1 MRTQL
6 YPFLPAR
13 MPRPGFGPL
22 AALAATI
29 TILASGAASAQVINN
44 PPRMPQSVIVF
55 SERDF
60 TSISGFTPNAD
71 LSVQLIRKD
80 ASGTD
85 QVVGDAAGRTNDAG
99 LVEVNH
105 LGGVCW
111 NTVTPDI
118 VAADTVRV
126 TYRDTAANR
135 TLVPTLIGSGA
146 ATTTQN
152 VTAKKAVQARDALG
166 NPTGTVVITGRALQ
180 GDGTPSP
187 ISQIEVRIL
196 NPGFISPPGSRIGKR
211 DIRADS
217 AGGRIDDAAGNPIAG
232 TSGTLAYDAL
242 NADRSN
248 IGAFTAVF
256 AGLNDFERQLVV
268 EGETRVMGWQ
278 QTTAAGDR
286 LGLTIYEVGQLGGPG
301 FGGCPPGPNGV
312 VASSSPNAPVHYDP
326 TTLWNAARTSDQSFL
341 KNVIVFPE
349 RDFVSID
356 GFAPDTELQVVVRR
370 GTSGTP
376 VVGTARGVV
385 GRSGLFEV
393 NHVGGVCWSG
403 QTPNIGP
410 DDWIDVMPV
419 SAGGA
424 ALGQTQRVINAR
436 VTKRAYISGG
446 GGSTSVAK
454 ILVDGSA
461 LDENG
466 AALPLG
472 FMEQRIINP
481 DFVATRIGRRD
492 IMADIKGG
500 RVGQTVSIGT
510 GNLLRTTG
518 SGWQA
523 VYTGLN
529 ATEQKVATAGESR
542 AMAWQST
549 NGNGDRFGLTIYE
562 FGQISGPGFAGC
574 PATGSASIAIP

>member
-1 MRTQL
+1 M
-6 YPFLPAR
+6 
-13 MPRPGFGPL
+13 

-29 TILASGAASAQVINN
+29 TLLAAGTASAQVISN
-44 PPRMPQSVIVF
+44 PPQMPQGVIVF

-60 TSISGFTPNAD
+60 ASISGFTPNAD
-71 LSVQLIRKD
+71 LSIQLVRKD
-80 ASGTD
+80 GSGID
-85 QVVGDAAGRTNDAG
+85 SVVGDAAGRTDNTG
-99 LVEVNH
+99 FVEVNH

-126 TYRDTAANR
+126 TYRDTTDNR
-135 TLVPTLIGSGA
+135 ASVPALIGSGA

-152 VTAKKAVQARDALG
+152 ITAKKAVEGRDALG
-166 NPTGTVVITGRALQ
+166 KPDGTVVITGRALQ
-180 GDGTPSP
+180 GDGTPSLVN
-187 ISQIEVRIL
+187 QIEVRIL
-196 NPGFISPPGSRIGKR
+196 NPGFINPPGSRIGKR

-217 AGGRIDDAAGNPIAG
+217 AGGRIDDAAGKPIGG
-232 TSGTLAYDAL
+232 TSGTLAFDPLYS
-242 NADRSN
+242 DRSN
-248 IGAFTAVF
+248 VGAYTAVF
-256 AGLNDFERQLVV
+256 RGLNDFERQLVV

-301 FGGCPPGPNGV
+301 FAGCPPGPNGV
-312 VASSSPNAPVHYDP
+312 VASSSPNPPVHYDP
-326 TTLWNAARTSDQSFL
+326 AILWNAAKTSDQSFL
-341 KNVIVFPE
+341 KNVTVFPE

-376 VVGTARGVV
+376 VIGTARGVV

-393 NHVGGVCWSG
+393 NHLGGVCWSG
-403 QTPNIGP
+403 QTPDIGP

-419 SAGGA
+419 GSGGA
-424 ALGQTQRVINAR
+424 ALGQTQRVINAK
-436 VTKRAYISGG
+436 VTKAAFISSGG
-446 GGSTSVAK
+446 GKG
-454 ILVDGSA
+454 GGG
-461 LDENG
+461 G
-466 AALPLG
+466 AAGVLVNGTAVDETGAPLPLG

-481 DFVATRIGRRD
+481 DFISTRIGRRD
-492 IMADIKGG
+492 ISATTTGG
-500 RVGQTVSIGT
+500 RVGQTVAVGT
-510 GNLLRTTG
+510 GNLVRTTG

-529 ATEQKVATAGESR
+529 AAEQKVATAGESR
-542 AMAWQST
+542 AMAWMST

-562 FGQISGPGFAGC
+562 FGQVSGPGFGGC
-574 PATGSASIAIP
+574 PATGSAAIAIP